1 MAPREVLLDAICVGG
16 MDEGGTAQTTAA
28 LGALG
33 LTEVPAASLTAQDFA
48 GGGYFE
54 PLGHG
59 FFRFDAFGT
68 SHKFSLLSKRTRNIG
83 SRATG
88 RKR

>member
-1 MAPREVLLDAICVGG
+1 
-16 MDEGGTAQTTAA
+16 MDEYGPAQTTTA
-28 LGALG
+28 LGAFALA
-33 LTEVPAASLTAQDFA
+33 EVPATGLTAQDFA

-59 FFRFDAFGT
+59 FFRFDTFGT

-83 SRATG
+83 SRAIG